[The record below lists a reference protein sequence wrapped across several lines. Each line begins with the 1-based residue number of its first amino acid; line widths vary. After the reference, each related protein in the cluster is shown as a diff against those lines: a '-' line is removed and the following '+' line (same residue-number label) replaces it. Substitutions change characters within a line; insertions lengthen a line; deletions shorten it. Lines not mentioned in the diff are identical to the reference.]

1 MSLAFDLF
9 LDISQK
15 LGNVTFLINI
25 ILKGSLILVLMT
37 LTNKFLK
44 NASSTIRYRILWSG
58 FALLL
63 LIPVLQWFSPH
74 FVLNTLPRALN
85 DPYYNRYYEERKNIL
100 DLVDDKPERILGFS
114 EMSPVPSDVETSQS
128 QALGTLYSYGQSLK
142 GRLSGIRGVFLY
154 WPLWPL
160 TLWGLGSTCEFHAVE
175 KEEVERQISVC
186 GDFVQL
192 AADVGAAGVKVRP
205 NGLQE
210 DKGIPAEQT
219 LDQIGRSLR
228 TCGEFAA
235 DHGVEIWL
243 EVHGRETSH
252 PPHVRTIMDHCN
264 HPQVGVCWNS
274 NMSDIKDGSVKPYF
288 DLLKDDIKSCH
299 ITELANP
306 AYPWAELFELLKQAG
321 YDRFTLAEIQ
331 DSPDRERLLRYYR
344 ALWLELTA

>member
-1 MSLAFDLF
+1 M
-9 LDISQK
+9 K
-15 LGNVTFLINI
+15 LGTVTYNIAKDWDLPTLIQKCEE
-25 ILKGSLILVLMT
+25 LGLEGVELRTTHAHGVEPT
-37 LTNKFLK
+37 LS
-44 NASSTIRYRILWSG
+44 AAQRQE
-58 FALLL
+58 
-63 LIPVLQWFSPH
+63 V
-74 FVLNTLPRALN
+74 
-85 DPYYNRYYEERKNIL
+85 RKRF
-100 DLVDDKPERILGFS
+100 DDSR
-114 EMSPVPSDVETSQS
+114 V
-128 QALGTLYSYGQSLK
+128 
-142 GRLSGIRGVFLY
+142 
-154 WPLWPL
+154 

>member
-1 MSLAFDLF
+1 LRNPIDRRRF
-9 LDISQK
+9 LLTSGAVLGAGVAQLGPQTATSADTGKEPQPKMK
-15 LGNVTFLINI
+15 LGTVTYNIAQDWDLPTLIQKCEE
-25 ILKGSLILVLMT
+25 LGLEGVELRTTHAHGVEPALSAAERQEVRKR
-37 LTNKFLK
+37 FDD
-44 NASSTIRYRILWSG
+44 SS
-58 FALLL
+58 
-63 LIPVLQWFSPH
+63 V
-74 FVLNTLPRALN
+74 
-85 DPYYNRYYEERKNIL
+85 
-100 DLVDDKPERILGFS
+100 
-114 EMSPVPSDVETSQS
+114 
-128 QALGTLYSYGQSLK
+128 
-142 GRLSGIRGVFLY
+142 
-154 WPLWPL
+154 

-175 KEEVERQISVC
+175 KEEVERQVSVC

-192 AADVGAAGVKVRP
+192 ATDVGAAGVKVRP

-219 LDQIGRSLR
+219 LEQIGRSLR

-252 PPHVRTIMDHCN
+252 PPYIRTIMDHCD

-288 DLLKDDIKSCH
+288 DLLKADIKSCH
-299 ITELANP
+299 ITELANA
-306 AYPWAELFELLKQAG
+306 AYPWAELFGLLKQAG